1 MARET
6 KSCVQATII
15 TSLHPCRQ
23 TAMHMSIEEVD
34 VVVVGGGAVG
44 LTMAA
49 ELNYRGIKTVLFEK
63 NHSTSILAK
72 ASSLT
77 SRTMEHYRRLGLE
90 ERVQAVAL
98 PRDLSFNVSIFTKA
112 VGGHTI
118 FNHRFSS
125 WGALVDNVPGATFPY
140 FQAGASAAVPL
151 RCPQN
156 KLEPLLRAYLESCP
170 DVSMHWGCE
179 VVDVV
184 EEGEGVR
191 VTAECHP
198 RESEQETAP
207 EEKVVRARYV
217 VACDGGSSP
226 VRKRLGVHM
235 YGHFNLTRACTI
247 IFSCPELFTRMK
259 PLGHVG
265 LSFAMCK
272 RVQAVLVNLD
282 GEGMHAAHIILP
294 PTTTDAELQLVID
307 NADEYVREIVGDF
320 DITIKAVSSY
330 NMHALLSTKFR
341 VGRCFFAGDSA
352 HQWLPSGG
360 LGLNTGISDAADLA
374 WKLEA
379 VLKGYGSEGLLDA
392 YEHERRPMANATKCF
407 ALSFGLNSRVVS
419 SLMSTVRPLL
429 STSPLARYMML
440 KVMGGNIVNQFT
452 LGSDLVLGF
461 QYLCSPIVLHEYD
474 ASSGAVLQNSSS
486 SKVVIPC
493 SIPGCRAPH
502 VPLPDYPSTH
512 DLFGKH
518 FVLLV
523 VGGEESDLEHLRDEL
538 KGRGIPFSVHCYP
551 KLPEIVQYYDR
562 KYFLV
567 RPDGVV
573 AWRADYQ
580 PSDVEAVKMADT
592 VLGFSAPK
600 RVFPPPPPPPTPSS
614 ARLNRRRLLFDVMA
628 STVSTYLLLNYS
640 EFSFAA
646 SIGAGLGVFWLLRGL
661 RTRPMQPILQ
671 TTSRYKAVVCERFGP
686 ADQVLKIE
694 PRFVTDFGP
703 KDVLVH
709 VHAASINPIDLSV
722 REGYGATMFKVLSKQ
737 SRKNFFPIVLG
748 RDCSGEVIAVG
759 DEVRDFTPGD
769 QVYGSP
775 SWSRQGTHAELV
787 TLHEGELALKPD
799 NVTHKEAA
807 AFPWVAG
814 TVWTALVTH
823 AGLTR
828 VNARGK
834 KVLVHAGTGGVG
846 SFAIQFLKA
855 WGAHVTTTCSQDNI
869 PLAHHLGADKAIDYA
884 SGDFS
889 ALLHEYDIV
898 LDTVG
903 WAYERPSLSMLK
915 WHGGAAY
922 VSLVSPASFFSLKLG
937 SFFGQLVFSAYYRF
951 KVALNRLVHGRAFHY
966 SVAAP
971 TAECLHEVS
980 VMVEKGEI
988 RPVIEAVYSMD
999 EIVAA
1004 HKHVEAGHTRGKVV
1018 VTMV

>member
-1 MARET
+1 MAMED
-6 KSCVQATII
+6 A
-15 TSLHPCRQ
+15 
-23 TAMHMSIEEVD
+23 D
-34 VVVVGGGAVG
+34 VVVVGGGPVG

-49 ELNYRGIKTVLFEK
+49 ELNYRGIKTVLLERK
-63 NHSTSILAK
+63 HSTTILSK
-72 ASSLT
+72 ALGLT

-90 ERVQAVAL
+90 ETVQAASL
-98 PRDLSFNVSIFTKA
+98 PRDLPFSLNMTTKA

-118 FNHRFSS
+118 FNHHFGSR
-125 WGALVDNVPGATFPY
+125 GDLMDNVPGATFPF
-140 FQAGASAAVPL
+140 FQAGASAAVPVF
-151 RCPQN
+151 CPQN
-156 KLEPLLRAYLESCP
+156 KLEPLLRAYLEGCP

-198 RESEQETAP
+198 RDPEQETAP
-207 EEKVVRARYV
+207 KEKVVRAKYV

-226 VRKRLGVHM
+226 LRKRLGVHL
-235 YGHFNLTRACTI
+235 YGKFVVARACSVM
-247 IFSCPELFTRMK
+247 FSCPELFTRMK
-259 PLGHVG
+259 ALRHVG
-265 LSFAMCK
+265 FSIVMSK
-272 RVQAVLVNLD
+272 RVQALVVSLD
-282 GEGMHAAHIILP
+282 GEGTYATHILLP
-294 PTTTDAELQLVID
+294 PTTTDVELQRVVD
-307 NADEYVREIVGDF
+307 NVDEYLREILGEF
-320 DITIKAVSSY
+320 DITIEAVSGY

-352 HQWLPSGG
+352 HQWLPAGG
-360 LGLNTGISDAADLA
+360 LGLNTGVSDAADLA

-379 VLKGYGSEGLLDA
+379 VLKGYGGEGLLDA
-392 YEHERRPMANATKCF
+392 YEHERRPIANATRCF
-407 ALSFGLNSRVVS
+407 ALSFGMDVGIGSP
-419 SLMSTVRPLL
+419 LMNTVRPLF
-429 STSPLARYMML
+429 STSPLARFML
-440 KVMGGNIVNQFT
+440 RKVVGGNLLNQFT
-452 LGSDLVLGF
+452 LGNDLVLGF

-474 ASSGAVLQNSSS
+474 ASSGAVLRNSSS
-486 SKVVIPC
+486 SKVFVPC

-512 DLFGKH
+512 DLFGKG
-518 FVLLV
+518 FALLII
-523 VGGEESDLEHLRDEL
+523 GGVESDLEHLRDEL
-538 KGRGIPFSVHCYP
+538 KRRGIPFSVHCYP

-580 PSDVEAVKMADT
+580 PSDVEAVKVANT

-600 RVFPPPPPPPTPSS
+600 RVFPPPPPPPPPSS
-614 ARLNRRRLLFDVMA
+614 ARLNRRRLLFDAMA
-628 STVSTYLLLNYS
+628 SAASTYLLLNYS
-640 EFSFAA
+640 ELSFTA
-646 SIGAGLGVFWLLRGL
+646 SLGAGLGIFWLLRGL
-661 RTRPMQPILQ
+661 HTRPTKPFLQ
-671 TTSRYKAVVCERFGP
+671 TTSRHKAVVCERFGP

-694 PRFVTDFGP
+694 TRFVTDFGP
-703 KDVLVH
+703 KDVLVR
-709 VHAASINPIDLSV
+709 VHAASINPTDLRI
-722 REGYGATMFKVLSKQ
+722 REGFGATMFKSLSKQ
-737 SRKNFFPIVLG
+737 SRKNFFPLILG
-748 RDCSGEVIAVG
+748 RDCSGEVVAMG
-759 DEVRDFTPGD
+759 DEVTDFTPGD

-787 TLHEGELALKPD
+787 TLREGELALKPH
-799 NVTHKEAA
+799 NLTHKEAA

-828 VNARGK
+828 ANARGK

-846 SFAIQFLKA
+846 SFAVQFLKA

-903 WAYERPSLSMLK
+903 WSYERRSLSVLK
-915 WHGGAAY
+915 WHGRAAY
-922 VSLVSPASFFSLKLG
+922 VSLISPASCFSLWLG

-951 KVALNRLVHGRAFHY
+951 KVAFHRLVHGRAFHY
-966 SVAAP
+966 SVASP
-971 TAECLHEVS
+971 SAECLREVS
-980 VMVEKGEI
+980 AMVEKGEI

-1004 HKHVEAGHTRGKVV
+1004 HKHVETGHPRGKVV